1 MLVSEYPNPPPIA
14 PISSDSPV
22 WGSILSRMPKL
33 PAGMLRKATPEKT
46 IALRI
51 IRHGGELFDSGENAL
66 PEFANDA
73 AACVDDE
80 AVSAVMC
87 SGVELSAA
95 DICKLVDAGNFKFG
109 KVCNFGQCA
118 GAAIYGHDELIRRF
132 ILLHHCIEG
141 VGIGCV
147 SQVDNAVT
155 MWLRPTFVALHVDAL
170 VSMV

>member
-1 MLVSEYPNPPPIA
+1 MGIDSEQDAEIA
-14 PISSDSPV
+14 CGNVAESNTE
-22 WGSILSRMPKL
+22 
-33 PAGMLRKATPEKT
+33 KA

-51 IRHGGELFDSGENAL
+51 IRHGGELFDTGGYAL

-80 AVSAVMC
+80 TVSAVMC

-147 SQVDNAVT
+147 SQVNNAVIHV
-155 MWLRPTFVALHVDAL
+155 VAADFCRAPR
-170 VSMV
+170 